1 MNNKLSKK
9 SSYLKKKRSLS
20 ARMSKFVEASV
31 EVDGV
36 ARVHRLS
43 LARLQAYS
51 TRSDQF
57 QSSFSRVTDH
67 VVRVVR

>member
-1 MNNKLSKK
+1 
-9 SSYLKKKRSLS
+9 
-20 ARMSKFVEASV
+20 MSKFVEASV

-51 TRSDQF
+51 TRTDQF

>member
-1 MNNKLSKK
+1 
-9 SSYLKKKRSLS
+9 
-20 ARMSKFVEASV
+20 MSKFVEDSV

-36 ARVHRLS
+36 STGRLS

-51 TRSDQF
+51 TRTDQF
-57 QSSFSRVTDH
+57 QSFFSLMTDH